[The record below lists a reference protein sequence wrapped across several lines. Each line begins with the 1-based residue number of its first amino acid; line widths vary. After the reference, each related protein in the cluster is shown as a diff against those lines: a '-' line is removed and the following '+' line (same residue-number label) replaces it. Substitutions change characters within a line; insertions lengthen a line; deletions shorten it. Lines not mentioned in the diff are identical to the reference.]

1 MSEKLLIRN
10 QYACFLCT
18 GWMFQVRLRSTA
30 WSGHPFLL
38 VSSHLTSL
46 PQLFFSV
53 YSFIAI
59 HCLFLLLVPHSSF
72 LICSAPSGSCSLIYF
87 YRAAWKESRQE
98 QKRNQQPFLSSQS
111 PLWILLLSDCL
122 VFLVFNEF
130 SSVSHRFPKRFH
142 SSPSVLFDP
151 LHLFLYL
158 NFYFRLFFFFFFT
171 ALSWLPFSHTH
182 HHLFFLLT
190 NNGSSLFSGF
200 HRPIWGSSW
209 TWSSTVRWT
218 KCPSS
223 WKEASIQTTTTV
235 TLVVRMHPQEV
246 EAFRLEYDIRGTVTG
261 ALCLNVP
268 LFVLFKHQ
276 AALQNRYRVHT
287 PGLNSTD
294 RKRSSPVSF
303 SPVWPWIIPVYAN
316 WLVH

>member
-130 SSVSHRFPKRFH
+130 SSVSHRFPKCFH

-158 NFYFRLFFFFFFT
+158 NFYFRLFFFFFSFLQLCPDS
-171 ALSWLPFSHTH
+171 LS
-182 HHLFFLLT
+182 LT
-190 NNGSSLFSGF
+190 PTTICSFSSLIMALLSSLVFTGQSEEVHGPDPAQSG
-200 HRPIWGSSW
+200 GQS
-209 TWSSTVRWT
+209 VQVLG
-218 KCPSS
+218 K
-223 WKEASIQTTTTV
+223 
-235 TLVVRMHPQEV
+235 
-246 EAFRLEYDIRGTVTG
+246 RL
-261 ALCLNVP
+261 
-268 LFVLFKHQ
+268 
-276 AALQNRYRVHT
+276 
-287 PGLNSTD
+287 
-294 RKRSSPVSF
+294 RSKLPRQ
-303 SPVWPWIIPVYAN
+303 WHW
-316 WLVH
+316 W